1 MAAFTHNLN
10 VVARCTQ
17 MQRGQK
23 LKSLGVCGGQV
34 PYLLRLCREPGL
46 TQEEIA
52 RALYVNKSTAARQ
65 VTHLERAGFVERR
78 VSAEDRRCMRVY
90 PTERALAALP
100 ELREVVR
107 EWNEYLLADFDDA
120 ERAQLMAM
128 MERVAGRAQA
138 YIQREVGW
146 DA

>member
-1 MAAFTHNLN
+1 
-10 VVARCTQ
+10 
-17 MQRGQK
+17 MQRSQK
-23 LKSLGVCGGQV
+23 LKPLGICGGQV

-52 RALYVNKSTAARQ
+52 EALYVNKSTAARQ
-65 VTHLERAGFVERR
+65 VNSLERAGFVERR
-78 VSAEDRRCMRVY
+78 ISAEDRRCMRVY
-90 PTERALAALP
+90 PTDRALAALP
-100 ELREVVR
+100 QLRETVQ
-107 EWNEYLLADFDDA
+107 EWNEYLLDGFTES
-120 ERAQLMAM
+120 ERATLLQM

>member
-1 MAAFTHNLN
+1 
-10 VVARCTQ
+10 
-17 MQRGQK
+17 MQRSQK
-23 LKSLGVCGGQV
+23 LKPLGICGGQV

-52 RALYVNKSTAARQ
+52 EALYVNKSTAARQ
-65 VTHLERAGFVERR
+65 VNSLERAGFVERR
-78 VSAEDRRCMRVY
+78 VSAEDRCMRVY
-90 PTERALAALP
+90 PTDRALAALP
-100 ELREVVR
+100 QLRETVQ
-107 EWNEYLLADFDDA
+107 EWNEYLLDGFTES
-120 ERAQLMAM
+120 ERATLLQM

>member
-52 RALYVNKSTAARQ
+52 QALYVNKSTAARQ
-65 VTHLERAGFVERR
+65 VNSLERAGFVERR
-78 VSAEDRRCMRVY
+78 VSAQDRRCIRVY
-90 PTERALAALP
+90 PTDRALAALP
-100 ELREVVR
+100 QLRETVQ
-107 EWNEYLLADFDDA
+107 EWNEYLLDGFTES
-120 ERAQLMAM
+120 ERATLLQM

-138 YIQREVGW
+138 YIHREVGW

>member
-10 VVARCTQ
+10 IVVRCTQ
-17 MQRGQK
+17 MQRSHK
-23 LKSLGVCGGQV
+23 LNPLGICGGQV

-52 RALYVNKSTAARQ
+52 EALYVNKSTAARQ
-65 VTHLERAGFVERR
+65 VNSLERAGFVERR

-90 PTERALAALP
+90 PTDRALAALP
-100 ELREVVR
+100 QLRETVQ
-107 EWNEYLLADFDDA
+107 EWNEYLLDGFTES
-120 ERAQLMAM
+120 ERATLLQM

>member
-1 MAAFTHNLN
+1 M
-10 VVARCTQ
+10 
-17 MQRGQK
+17 
-23 LKSLGVCGGQV
+23 KSLGVCGGQV

-52 RALYVNKSTAARQ
+52 QALYVNKSTAARQ
-65 VTHLERAGFVERR
+65 VNSLERAGFVERR

-90 PTERALAALP
+90 PTDRALAALP
-100 ELREVVR
+100 QLRETVQ
-107 EWNEYLLADFDDA
+107 EWNEYLLDGFTES
-120 ERAQLMAM
+120 ERATLLQM

>member
-10 VVARCTQ
+10 VVGRCTQ
-17 MQRGQK
+17 MQRGQR
-23 LKSLGVCGGQV
+23 LKALGVCGGQV

-90 PTERALAALP
+90 PTDRALAALP
-100 ELREVVR
+100 QRRETVQ
-107 EWNEYLLADFDDA
+107 EWNEYLLDGFTES
-120 ERAQLMAM
+120 ERATLLQM